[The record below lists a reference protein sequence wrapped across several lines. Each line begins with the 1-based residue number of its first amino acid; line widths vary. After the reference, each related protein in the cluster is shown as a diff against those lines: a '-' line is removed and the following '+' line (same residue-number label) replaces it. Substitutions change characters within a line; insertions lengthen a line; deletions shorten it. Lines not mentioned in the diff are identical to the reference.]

1 MNKIVSFLVLSS
13 LFLSCSND
21 FEKEEV
27 SSNLY
32 ERTSLR
38 GENEDF
44 LLKKKFSLALHEAML
59 NNVDLRSYLKS
70 EALKTFDGD
79 FDVLFNYVKDN
90 NINGKSFRDIILPY
104 FETEEDLVEI
114 ETKIPTLTIFI
125 PTLPEDSFS
134 AELWKVEDDV
144 PLVAV
149 RLLDYDKTAIFSSN
163 SEHFTLDN
171 DQVPGFPVVV
181 IKDNER
187 IIIPEFDGYATNRN
201 PEYTSINGSFRF
213 KFIFN
218 FIFGGLPNALINGN
232 LDPAITDSWNLN
244 GQSQNIGWQRDH
256 IYYGINVNNPNG
268 PFINNHQ
275 ERISSFKIDGIDGK
289 DALDKISQPNGI
301 NNLADPTL
309 IPGILTYSGGV
320 NANSF
325 WTDGYFEFGVYLYHG
340 SNSANEGSRKEV
352 AISARAT
359 DLFDIE
365 YQRVIN
371 TVFRVYVVKNI
382 TSKSMSVATEL
393 NTWDLMRYSNT
404 WKINIEEVDAT
415 VENESTTTESTKYNA
430 NFSADGIVKKI
441 GMKLGA
447 SIESNLSTTV
457 KRKWTE
463 GSNPL
468 GDITIHFGDNIIIN
482 QTSIGGY
489 PFYTLRKYS
498 SGHFTLS
505 VRPVKVQ

>member
-1 MNKIVSFLVLSS
+1 MKKIVSLLVLSS
-13 LFLSCSND
+13 FFLSCSND
-21 FEKEEV
+21 IETEV
-27 SSNLY
+27 IESNLSQ
-32 ERTSLR
+32 RTSLR
-38 GENEDF
+38 NDNEDF
-44 LLKKKFSLALHEAML
+44 LLKKKFSLALHQAML
-59 NNVDLRSYLKS
+59 NNVQLRFFLKE

-79 FDVLFNYVKDN
+79 FDILYNYVKDN
-90 NINGKSFRDIILPY
+90 NVDGNSFRNTILPY
-104 FETEEDLVEI
+104 FVNEQELFEI
-114 ETKIPTLTIFI
+114 ENKIPTLTIFI
-125 PTLPEDSFS
+125 PTLPEESFS
-134 AELWKVEDDV
+134 AKNWNIQNDV

-149 RLLDYDKTAIFSSN
+149 RLLDYGKTAVFSSN
-163 SEHFTLDN
+163 DEHFTLDN
-171 DQVPGFPVVV
+171 DQVPGFPIVV

-187 IIIPEFDGYATNRN
+187 ITIPEFEGYTTNRN
-201 PEYTSINGSFRF
+201 QEYYSTNGTFRF
-213 KFIFN
+213 KFMWN
-218 FIFGGLPNALINGN
+218 FIFGGLPNALINGD

-244 GQSQNIGWQRDH
+244 GQNQNIGWQRDH
-256 IYYGINVNNPNG
+256 IYYGININNPNG

-289 DALDKISQPNGI
+289 DALEKISQPNGI

-320 NANSF
+320 NVNSF

-404 WKINIEEVDAT
+404 WKISIEEVDAT
-415 VENESTTTESTKYNA
+415 VENTTTSVDATKYNA
-430 NFSADGIVKKI
+430 NFSAEGTIMKI

-447 SIESNLSTTV
+447 STEQTLSTTV
-457 KRKWTE
+457 VTKYTV

-468 GDITIHFGDNIIIN
+468 EDVTIHFGDNIIIN
-482 QTSIGGY
+482 QNQIGSNT
-489 PFYTLRKYS
+489 FYSLRKYS
-498 SGHFTLS
+498 SGDFTIS